1 MSKRSNIEDYEYDSV
16 KQSKGNSKKPVNRI
30 DASRDRNSKN
40 ISKMRD
46 AKIQPDDFDSP
57 LEDMEILRAM
67 GMDRCMGCK
76 NLYPLHLN
84 RCPTCNEG

>member
-1 MSKRSNIEDYEYDSV
+1 MSKRNNVKDYDYTVV
-16 KQSKGNSKKPVNRI
+16 KQYNSKSKKPI
-30 DASRDRNSKN
+30 DKNNISRGKNSKN
-40 ISKMRD
+40 LPKVRD

-67 GMDRCMGCK
+67 GMDKCMDCN

-84 RCPTCNEG
+84 RCPNCNID